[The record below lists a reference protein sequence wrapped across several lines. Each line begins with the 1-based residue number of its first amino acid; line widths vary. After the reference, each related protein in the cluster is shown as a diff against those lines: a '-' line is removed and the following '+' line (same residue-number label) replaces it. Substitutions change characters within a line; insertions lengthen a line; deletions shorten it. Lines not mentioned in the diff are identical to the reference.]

1 MLSKP
6 NTITAFDMTDQTLH
20 EGSYSYTLIVILN
33 MYIVLPN
40 FSVEK
45 SGEVTE
51 LTTGAETQSQSKF
64 NLRQNRKSKFN
75 VAFDADVETESDEDK
90 PKNSKYRSR
99 YHSVS
104 NEKRLKLI
112 SLVIEQGKKIK
123 LVIN

>member
-6 NTITAFDMTDQTLH
+6 NTITAFDMTDQTLN
-20 EGSYSYTLIVILN
+20 EGSYSYTPIVILN

-45 SGEVTE
+45 SGEATE
-51 LTTGAETQSQSKF
+51 LTTGAETQSQPKF